1 MSEKYDKNLV
11 EKYLKDLK
19 KAYPDTDLHLLEMA
33 ILQYLLLDCNPDYK
47 PNENNEL
54 CKFKLKYLN
63 YINTWLIN
71 IEMSFV

>member
-47 PNENNEL
+47 PNENNEE
-54 CKFKLKYLN
+54 YLRAKDLYKKTELN
-63 YINTWLIN
+63 CVNLN
-71 IEMSFV
+71 